1 MLGRILAG
9 TRYLILVAVL
19 GSFLGAVTTIVFGG
33 ITSFLTSVEFFRQA
47 DFTVHGIKL
56 LSIDYIEII
65 DLFLLGTV
73 LYIMAIG
80 LYELFIDPDVPLPG
94 WLHTDSLDVLKEK
107 LLGVIVVLL
116 GVSFLGEVSE
126 WQDADAILNLGLAIA
141 AVVIA
146 FALLLFT
153 PIFNTHQK
161 RHNQHRDK
169 GDSADACE
177 N

>member
-1 MLGRILAG
+1 MFGRILAS
-9 TRYLILVAVL
+9 TRYLILIAVL

-33 ITSFLTSVEFFRQA
+33 ITTFVTSIHFFQEA
-47 DFTVHGIKL
+47 NFTMQGIKQV
-56 LSIDYIEII
+56 SIDFIEII

-80 LYELFIDPDVPLPG
+80 LYELFIDPDIPLPA

-126 WQDADAILNLGLAIA
+126 WQDADEILHLGLAIA
-141 AVVIA
+141 AVIIA
-146 FALLLFT
+146 FAVLLFT
-153 PIFNTHQK
+153 PVFNKHK
-161 RHNQHRDK
+161 
-169 GDSADACE
+169 
-177 N
+177 